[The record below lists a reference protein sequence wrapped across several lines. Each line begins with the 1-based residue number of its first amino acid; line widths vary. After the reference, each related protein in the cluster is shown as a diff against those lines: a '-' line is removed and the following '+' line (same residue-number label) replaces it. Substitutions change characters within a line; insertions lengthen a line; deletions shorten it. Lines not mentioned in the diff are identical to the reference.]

1 MRRWNDPIHAPF
13 PMGDK
18 ETAIMTQTRIPRD
31 ALVFVG
37 DGAKALFLRNKGD
50 AELVNLVVE
59 RILEQENPATRDQG
73 TDRPGR
79 SFASA
84 GTHRSAMEQTDWHQL
99 AEDRFVGEVADA
111 LYKQAHAGR
120 FDKLI
125 VVAPPK
131 VLGGLRKAFHK
142 EVADRI
148 AAEVPKD
155 LTKHP
160 LHDIEKHLHD

>member
-1 MRRWNDPIHAPF
+1 
-13 PMGDK
+13 
-18 ETAIMTQTRIPRD
+18 MTQTRIPRD

-59 RILEQENPATRDQG
+59 RIFEQDNPATRDQG

-99 AEDRFVGEVADA
+99 AEDRFVGEVAER
-111 LYKQAHAGR
+111 LYKHAHAGR
-120 FDKLI
+120 YDKLI

-131 VLGGLRKAFHK
+131 VLGNLRKAFHK
-142 EVADRI
+142 EVSDRI
-148 AAEVPKD
+148 SAEIPKE
-155 LTKHP
+155 LTSHP
-160 LHDIEKHLHD
+160 LHEIERLLAA

>member
-1 MRRWNDPIHAPF
+1 
-13 PMGDK
+13 
-18 ETAIMTQTRIPRD
+18 MTHTRIPRD

-59 RILEQENPATRDQG
+59 RIFEQDNPATRDQG

-79 SFASA
+79 SFAST

-99 AEDRFVGEVADA
+99 AEDRFIGDVADA
-111 LYKQAHAGR
+111 LYRQVHAGR
-120 FDKLI
+120 FETLI

-142 EVADRI
+142 EVSDRI
-148 AAEVPKD
+148 SAEVPKD

-160 LHDIEKHLHD
+160 VHDIERLLAA